1 MTIFSE
7 NSMEITKVVT
17 EVKPT
22 DRNEEKYM
30 AKLNFVGIIKEED
43 IKKYQKFSTNVKMID
58 ISGDNDNIQIK
69 AIPICIVLIFL
80 CNILLFFK
88 VFNSSIKINPFFLI
102 IGFLIGILLLFV
114 HEVLHGIVYPKNVNV
129 SIGFVKPITFVAL
142 TSYPMTKR
150 RFILMC
156 LLPFALGIIPLIL
169 FFLLNNSIICCLLFG
184 IMCVGIISPYPD
196 VYNVIQVIR
205 KVPKNKKVL
214 FYEDKMVYM
223 D

>member
-1 MTIFSE
+1 MGI
-7 NSMEITKVVT
+7 NKVVT
-17 EVKPT
+17 EVKPP

-30 AKLNFVGIIKEED
+30 AKLDFVGIIKEED

-88 VFNSSIKINPFFLI
+88 VFNSSIKINPIFLI

-114 HEVLHGIVYPKNVNV
+114 HEVLHGVVYPKNVHV
-129 SIGFVKPITFVAL
+129 SIGFVNPITFVAL
-142 TSYPMTKR
+142 ASYPMTKR

-156 LLPFALGIIPLIL
+156 LLPFILGIIPLIL

-196 VYNVIQVIR
+196 VYNVYQVIR
-205 KVPKNKKVL
+205 KVSKNKKVL